1 MVHALVIASGTG
13 LNGELLSSF
22 PFLSVSEVPQLKRI
36 LINSERAGITDFT
49 IVCDERDKL
58 SILKLINDKRIQSR
72 IDLIADN
79 EKFNP
84 EFDESVVIQSNLLIH
99 STSLEDFIENSNSKS
114 ADVLSDGNN
123 NYYGLLRLKKTD
135 VKKIVNG
142 WDLQSWIGQ
151 KSEKSINLINLE
163 NGYRMNLSDDRN
175 SLRKAKDLIF
185 SNVGK
190 TATGWIARNI
200 NGRISLPI
208 SRQLVKTPLT
218 PNMISVL
225 INVIGVLTGP
235 FYALGHPV
243 IGALCMQIA
252 TVLDRCDGEVARVKL
267 METKKGQWV
276 DTVSDSFTVLSLYI
290 GLPIGYYAQNP
301 SGWIIGIGIMNILFF
316 LFYIVWALYF
326 IARYTESGS
335 LVSYYDVDNIVDKKD
350 RTIVRRFIAFLRP
363 LGRRNVYSIAFLLMA
378 IIGGYPL
385 VFIFATVGILFFFLH
400 VFEDFLKIN
409 KRKRA

>member
-13 LNGELLSSF
+13 IEGESLSSF

-36 LINSERAGITDFT
+36 LINAERAGITDFT
-49 IVCDERDKL
+49 LICEENNKL
-58 SILKLINDKRIQSR
+58 SLLKLINDKRIQSR
-72 IDLIADN
+72 IDLITER
-79 EKFNP
+79 EKFDQDI
-84 EFDESVVIQSNLLIH
+84 EESVVIQSNLLIH
-99 STSLEDFIENSNSKS
+99 SASIKDFINNSDSKS
-114 ADVLSDGNN
+114 VDVLSDDNKN
-123 NYYGLLRLKKTD
+123 FYGLLKVKKADLKK
-135 VKKIVNG
+135 IASG
-142 WDLQSWIGQ
+142 RDLQSWIKN

-163 NGYRMNLSDDRN
+163 NGYRMNLRDDKK
-175 SLRKAKDLIF
+175 SLREAKDLIF

-225 INVIGVLTGP
+225 INVIGVLTGL

-276 DTVSDSFTVLSLYI
+276 DTVSDSFTVLSMYI

-301 SGWIIGIGIMNILFF
+301 SGWIIGIGIMNIVFF

-326 IARYTESGS
+326 IAKFTESGS
-335 LVSYYDVDNIVDKKD
+335 LVSYYDVDKIVDKND
-350 RTIVRRFIAFLRP
+350 RTIIRRFIALLRP

-385 VFIFATVGILFFFLH
+385 VFFFATVGILFFFLH
-400 VFEDFLKIN
+400 VFEDFIKIK
-409 KRKRA
+409 KRKSA